1 MFGEEEEEGG
11 GGEEGRERT
20 GRRRTGGSTEGFR
33 FLLSCSLSLPPMDQ
47 RIDIL
52 EEKLTTTCR
61 TNTEKEMRKPVLKTK
76 WRGGRAGGKEGETRE
91 RLTKERGGRGR
102 RTPKRLL
109 RRLSLLS
116 FTFSFFSF
124 SQNHTPRSQPCRSSP
139 APFTRRQASPAS
151 SAPRPARAPAG
162 ECCGEL
168 CSRFL
173 VGMIEVLFF
182 IVAPPPPPRVDR
194 RGSGE
199 SLAAAILACSFCP
212 LSLLLCPYEPLLRR
226 SLRLF
231 EPSDELEAKKS
242 ENRGGGWA
250 RGGIEKR
257 RALFFC
263 FPLSLSPQGENECL
277 YFFLQPPQGTQAP
290 RRMPSSFQ
298 PLADPDEVHELALS
312 RKSEALGHWTTSGG
326 AAKGRREG
334 GKSGGRRSRSAL
346 DSFFRAAGSAHP
358 NWNLKLQ
365 PNNQTNRPVAY
376 APAEKERSANA
387 NAIKF
392 AADLL
397 AGGVAGGISKTG
409 AFSNED
415 S

>member
-1 MFGEEEEEGG
+1 MVESKNGE
-11 GGEEGRERT
+11 
-20 GRRRTGGSTEGFR
+20 
-33 FLLSCSLSLPPMDQ
+33 
-47 RIDIL
+47 
-52 EEKLTTTCR
+52 
-61 TNTEKEMRKPVLKTK
+61 
-76 WRGGRAGGKEGETRE
+76 
-91 RLTKERGGRGR
+91 
-102 RTPKRLL
+102 
-109 RRLSLLS
+109 
-116 FTFSFFSF
+116 
-124 SQNHTPRSQPCRSSP
+124 H
-139 APFTRRQASPAS
+139 
-151 SAPRPARAPAG
+151 
-162 ECCGEL
+162 
-168 CSRFL
+168 
-173 VGMIEVLFF
+173 
-182 IVAPPPPPRVDR
+182 
-194 RGSGE
+194 
-199 SLAAAILACSFCP
+199 
-212 LSLLLCPYEPLLRR
+212 
-226 SLRLF
+226 
-231 EPSDELEAKKS
+231 
-242 ENRGGGWA
+242 
-250 RGGIEKR
+250 
-257 RALFFC
+257 LFFC